1 MECDVRS
8 LNTSIDG
15 RCSRSKTSSSEQ
27 SFQKSTSKLCNQQ
40 DQCARTCVCVGP
52 GPIITS
58 PVSVPG
64 HAVES
69 DASQNGDVHG
79 SNICITMNSSR
90 LYSRT
95 PALVTSS

>member
-1 MECDVRS
+1 MCGTGKDRDPSPV
-8 LNTSIDG
+8 
-15 RCSRSKTSSSEQ
+15 
-27 SFQKSTSKLCNQQ
+27 
-40 DQCARTCVCVGP
+40 
-52 GPIITS
+52 TS

-69 DASQNGDVHG
+69 NASQNGDVHG